1 MELCFTSPT
10 IQGIVAAFCIFE
22 LMRRYLIYLLLM
34 TMLAT
39 VACSRKTGCP
49 SYDNKTG
56 EYSIKD
62 KRKTRSGLFPRNMR

>member
-1 MELCFTSPT
+1 
-10 IQGIVAAFCIFE
+10 
-22 LMRRYLIYLLLM
+22 M